1 MVISRFVFAG
11 LASGNDARPLV
22 ALRVTNHQDS
32 AQAVHAK
39 GDKSLFAYRVWIFD
53 RHGEGIPQSLLS
65 MGKADAVLGEVAGR
79 FGRIKLEFH
88 AMIMHNLCINYAYLS
103 YL

>member
-1 MVISRFVFAG
+1 MM
-11 LASGNDARPLV
+11 
-22 ALRVTNHQDS
+22 
-32 AQAVHAK
+32 
-39 GDKSLFAYRVWIFD
+39 RVWIFD

-88 AMIMHNLCINYAYLS
+88 ALIVHNLCI
-103 YL
+103 